1 MTEGGKEPELGT
13 EIVARGQQT
22 CPMES
27 EWRRGTGSLS
37 SGTEPPEQAVHLCN
51 LILVS
56 CQLLLLLGKRS
67 PVKEMNI
74 SLSDPKISELGGLLL
89 GDWPVQLHFTDGG
102 GQKIKS
108 LV

>member
-1 MTEGGKEPELGT
+1 M
-13 EIVARGQQT
+13 VARGQQI

-37 SGTEPPEQAVHLCN
+37 SGTEPLEQTVHLCN

-56 CQLLLLLGKRS
+56 CQLLLLLGKSR

-74 SLSDPKISELGGLLL
+74 SLSDPKISELGEPLE
-89 GDWPVQLHFTDGG
+89 T
-102 GQKIKS
+102 GQFNSISQMEGARK
-108 LV
+108 